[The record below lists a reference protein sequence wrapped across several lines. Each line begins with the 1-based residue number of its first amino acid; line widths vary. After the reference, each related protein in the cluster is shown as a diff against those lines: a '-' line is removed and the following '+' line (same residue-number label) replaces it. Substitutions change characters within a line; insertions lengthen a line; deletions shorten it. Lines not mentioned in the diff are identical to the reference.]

1 MHRKKEVYGMPR
13 ENEAYRDNL
22 EEICKAFPSVKLLSV
37 ADVEKF
43 TGRDRRTLVR
53 LFSFRGNYISAATLA
68 REMST
73 AKS

>member
-1 MHRKKEVYGMPR
+1 MPR

-22 EEICKAFPSVKLLSV
+22 EEIYKVFPGMRLLSI
-37 ADVEKF
+37 ADVERF